1 MFTKVVE
8 NFQLEK
14 SFDLFEDTAKTV
26 CSKIEFNGISV
37 KKYTNEF
44 WTAKQRQANGL
55 HEVSYR
61 ACFKPQLPKFFIE
74 NLTDKREFV
83 YDPFLGRGTTAIEAA
98 LLGRNVI
105 GNDVNPLSKIFT
117 EARLQ
122 IPDLHKLEKY
132 FSEINL
138 EKDIETNYDLNMF
151 FEENTLNELCNL
163 RAFILEK
170 ENRQTLNKYD
180 KWIRMVATNRLT
192 GHSKGFFSVYTM
204 PPNQAVSR
212 ERQIKIND
220 KKQQIPEYRNVK
232 SIILKKSKSLIR
244 DLNQHQIENLNLASK
259 QAYFLN
265 TDASETQQIPDDKV
279 SLTVT
284 SPPFLDVIQYAKDN
298 WMRAWFNGIDYNE
311 VEKKITMS
319 KKIEDWCDKMQ
330 KVFYELY
337 RITKPGGHV
346 AFEVG
351 EVKNGKIR
359 LDEYVVPLGLKAKFE
374 PVCILI
380 NEQVFT
386 KTANIWGVDNNSK
399 GTNSNRIVLF
409 RK

>member
-1 MFTKVVE
+1 MFTEIVE
-8 NFQLEK
+8 NFQLKK
-14 SFDLFEDTAKTV
+14 SFDLFEDETKTI
-26 CSKIEFNGISV
+26 CSTIYIDGIPI

-44 WTAKQRQANGL
+44 WTAKQRQANSI

-74 NLTDKREFV
+74 NLTYKGDFV

-98 LLGRNVI
+98 LLGRNII
-105 GNDVNPLSKIFT
+105 GNDVNPLSQIFT
-117 EARLQ
+117 ESRLQ
-122 IPDLHKLEKY
+122 IPNLQELEMYLNKID
-132 FSEINL
+132 F
-138 EKDIETNYDLNMF
+138 EKDIDTNYDLDMF
-151 FEENTLNELCNL
+151 FHEKTLKELCNL

-170 ENRQTLNKYD
+170 ESQQTLNKYD
-180 KWIRMVATNRLT
+180 KWIRMVAANRLT

-220 KKQQIPEYRNVK
+220 KKQQTPDYRNAK
-232 SIILKKSKSLIR
+232 QIILKKSKSLLR
-244 DLNQHQIENLNLASK
+244 DLNQHQIQNLNLASK
-259 QAYFLN
+259 KAVFLN
-265 TDASETQQIPDDKV
+265 KDASQTYEIPENKV

-311 VEKKITMS
+311 VERKITMS

-330 KVFYELY
+330 NVFHELY

-351 EVKNGKIR
+351 EIRNGKIR
-359 LDEYVVPLGLKAKFE
+359 LDEYVVPLGIKANFR

-399 GTNSNRIVLF
+399 GTNSNRVVIF
-409 RK
+409 KK